1 MAKVLVEIKNNIYH
15 AINSGIARNGGMES
29 AVAMD
34 AISSGI
40 ILTDLTNGEVMQ
52 KVFNMSLDEFKRT
65 WGGGDFT
72 DTWWNSKWGE

>member
-1 MAKVLVEIKNNIYH
+1 MKLLIDIPEEAYNRIKASTNKTSSDFVI
-15 AINSGIARNGGMES
+15 INGTPLS
-29 AVAMD
+29 
-34 AISSGI
+34 
-40 ILTDLTNGEVMQ
+40 DLTNGEVMQ